1 MSKVQTKF
9 LGVATM
15 QCNPDVRSKASLEKV
30 NMSTFNILYLMAISQ
45 LELISNWE

>member
-1 MSKVQTKF
+1 
-9 LGVATM
+9 M